1 MFRGY
6 GNLVILELPDIGH
19 ALFSGMAQISAVEG
33 DDIFAGEPLGE
44 MAQSPGGS
52 QRLYFE
58 LRKKGR
64 PINPLLPEAASRNKV
79 RG

>member
-1 MFRGY
+1 
-6 GNLVILELPDIGH
+6 
-19 ALFSGMAQISAVEG
+19 MAQISAVEG

-44 MAQSPGGS
+44 MAQSPEGS